1 MCSGLSSYAT
11 RPLSGAQS
19 LRELI
24 TFATKHVPEAWH
36 AVTPIHV
43 QATAGLRSLPAEQS
57 SAILEAVR
65 NELSDVRTNPFQFRR
80 SWARMITGTQEGLN
94 GWIATNYLAGVL
106 HLPASPEPVPT
117 FGLIEMGGFSMQV
130 TFVPADTSKVDPKH
144 LIKV

>member
-1 MCSGLSSYAT
+1 
-11 RPLSGAQS
+11 
-19 LRELI
+19 
-24 TFATKHVPEAWH
+24 
-36 AVTPIHV
+36 
-43 QATAGLRSLPAEQS
+43 
-57 SAILEAVR
+57 
-65 NELSDVRTNPFQFRR
+65 
-80 SWARMITGTQEGLN
+80 MITGTQEGLN